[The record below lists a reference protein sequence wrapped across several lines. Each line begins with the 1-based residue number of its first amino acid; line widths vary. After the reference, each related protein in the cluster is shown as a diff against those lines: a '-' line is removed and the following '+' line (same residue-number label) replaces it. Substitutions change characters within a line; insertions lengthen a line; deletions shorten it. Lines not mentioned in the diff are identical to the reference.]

1 MQFTLKNK
9 IEIILLFNQKMLQ
22 VKSARKFKIS
32 QNTVS
37 KIVKNMKE
45 KGTVERTKGC
55 CRKKKLQ
62 ANDITT
68 LLKINKKTLK
78 HH

>member
-1 MQFTLKNK
+1 
-9 IEIILLFNQKMLQ
+9 
-22 VKSARKFKIS
+22 
-32 QNTVS
+32 
-37 KIVKNMKE
+37 MKE

-55 CRKKKLQ
+55 CTKKKLQ